1 MSKAQSGILSE
12 ETLLARYMTFNVVD
26 LEALKPILIR
36 LAEYIDGESAV
47 CGLSHTLLQVLDV
60 EIEGLRIL
68 PAMSGNGIGIPS
80 TPSSIWFWLRGNDRG
95 ELFHRGRDI
104 ESMLFPAFELDDI
117 VDTFQYDINRDLSG
131 YEDGTENPHGQ
142 AAIDA
147 AVVQEQGDGL
157 DGASF
162 VAVQQW
168 AHDFDM
174 LDEMSVSERDDAIG
188 RHISNNEE
196 FDAPKSAHV
205 KRTAQESFSPEAFML
220 RRSMPWA
227 EASEGGLY
235 FVAFANSF
243 YPFEVQLERM
253 IGKEDKVSDRI
264 FEFTRPLTGA
274 YFWCPPMQD
283 GRLDLRALSLD

>member
-1 MSKAQSGILSE
+1 MSKTQSGILSE

-26 LEALKPILIR
+26 LEALKPTLTR
-36 LAEYIDGESAV
+36 LAEYIDGESTV
-47 CGLSHTLLQVLDV
+47 CGLSHTLLQLLDV

-68 PAMSGNGIGIPS
+68 PAMSGNGIAIPS
-80 TPSSIWFWLRGNDRG
+80 TPSAIWFWLRGDDRG

-117 VDTFQYDINRDLSG
+117 VDTFQYDENRDLSG

-147 AVVQEQGDGL
+147 AVVQEQGEGL
-157 DGASF
+157 QGSSF

-168 AHDFDM
+168 VHDFDM
-174 LDEMSVSERDDAIG
+174 LDEMSIAERDNAIG
-188 RHISNNEE
+188 RHISDNEE
-196 FDAPKSAHV
+196 FDAPESAHV

-253 IGKEDKVSDRI
+253 IGNEDKVSDGI
-264 FEFTRPLTGA
+264 FEFTRPQTGA
-274 YFWCPPMQD
+274 YFWCPPMQN
-283 GRLDLRALSLD
+283 GKLDLRALSLN